1 MDVKYCP
8 EEEQREGKFC
18 QHKEAAEFAAMSSF
32 SVSCKTAAG
41 SPAVA
46 PYACGELQI
55 LRDRRSFMI
64 QSLKNPQFRVVY
76 DRGKS
81 RSDRYLVMY
90 VYPNGLSIN
99 RLGITV
105 SKRNGNSVVRSRLKR
120 IIKEAYRQQQHRFL
134 SGYDI
139 VFIARNPAKDQ
150 KSTQLE
156 RSILGIAEKFQ
167 ILKTENRVGD

>member
-1 MDVKYCP
+1 
-8 EEEQREGKFC
+8 
-18 QHKEAAEFAAMSSF
+18 
-32 SVSCKTAAG
+32 
-41 SPAVA
+41 
-46 PYACGELQI
+46 
-55 LRDRRSFMI
+55 MI

-120 IIKEAYRQQQHRFL
+120 IIKEAYRQQQ
-134 SGYDI
+134 YDKLADI
-139 VFIARNPAKDQ
+139 IRENMDMKAIYEI
-150 KSTQLE
+150 LE
-156 RSILGIAEKFQ
+156 KGNHTS
-167 ILKTENRVGD
+167 